1 MPSIPCPSWARCYW
15 LMGGGANACPVRRGS
30 IRPGGGEPLLQVT
43 GVHDH
48 DQIDRGTR
56 GHLAEA
62 PMGRPQIPGS
72 PTLLLG
78 GREKYGLF
86 LFFFFLFY
94 LFARTSLPATRN
106 EFDHTVRHGESR
118 SCSLESFACRSMG
131 PQLMK
136 KDQVGRFSL
145 VLKVRLLLS
154 GLVLPGAREL

>member
-1 MPSIPCPSWARCYW
+1 MIKLIEVLEATLLKHRWDAPKFLVRQHYC
-15 LMGGGANACPVRRGS
+15 LGGGRNMDYS
-30 IRPGGGEPLLQVT
+30 
-43 GVHDH
+43 
-48 DQIDRGTR
+48 
-56 GHLAEA
+56 
-62 PMGRPQIPGS
+62 
-72 PTLLLG
+72 
-78 GREKYGLF
+78 Y
-86 LFFFFLFY
+86 FFFLFY

>member
-1 MPSIPCPSWARCYW
+1 
-15 LMGGGANACPVRRGS
+15 MGGGANACPVRRGS

-86 LFFFFLFY
+86 LFFFFSFIY
-94 LFARTSLPATRN
+94 LLAPLSQPPGMNLITRSAMVKVGLAR
-106 EFDHTVRHGESR
+106 
-118 SCSLESFACRSMG
+118 
-131 PQLMK
+131 
-136 KDQVGRFSL
+136 
-145 VLKVRLLLS
+145 
-154 GLVLPGAREL
+154 

>member
-1 MPSIPCPSWARCYW
+1 
-15 LMGGGANACPVRRGS
+15 MGGGANACPVRRGS

-78 GREKYGLF
+78 GRERTGLF
-86 LFFFFLFY
+86 LIFFF
-94 LFARTSLPATRN
+94 S
-106 EFDHTVRHGESR
+106 
-118 SCSLESFACRSMG
+118 
-131 PQLMK
+131 
-136 KDQVGRFSL
+136 
-145 VLKVRLLLS
+145 LLS
-154 GLVLPGAREL
+154 ICSHLSPSHPE